1 MTKEE
6 FAQQYAEE
14 KAAEMA
20 KLLKAAYLKG
30 YEQGELKVACSISIE
45 GVEYYDHGLPS
56 GTLWSKPI
64 RFTSPSCPGYK
75 KFSHNDASRFDGL
88 PTEAQWEE
96 LKKCRIYDD
105 YIIGCSGMR
114 IYIDTSRSNYLDY
127 RGEVDYRGENAPEGY
142 NYFWLKSEMDEKG
155 VAKAGSFNANGLSI
169 VSHFAGYKLP
179 IMLTKKREEI

>member
-6 FAQQYAEE
+6 LAQQYAEE

-20 KLLKAAYLKG
+20 ELLKAAYLKG

-45 GVEYYDHGLPS
+45 GVEYYDLGLPS
-56 GTLWSKPI
+56 GTLWSKPLG
-64 RFTSPSCPGYK
+64 SYGYK
-75 KFSHNDASRFDGL
+75 LFSYNDASRFDGL

-114 IYIDTSRSNYLDY
+114 IYIDTSRSNYT
-127 RGEVDYRGENAPEGY
+127 DYRGENVPEGY

-179 IMLTKKREEI
+179 IMLTKKREGI

>member
-6 FAQQYAEE
+6 LAQQYAEE

-20 KLLKAAYLKG
+20 EVLKAAYLKG

-45 GVEYYDHGLPS
+45 GIKYYDLGLPS
-56 GTLWSKPI
+56 GTLWSKPLPYA
-64 RFTSPSCPGYK
+64 SNSEYK

-96 LKKCRIYDD
+96 LMKCRIYDD
-105 YIIGCSGMR
+105 YIIGYSGMR
-114 IYIDTSRSNYLDY
+114 IPISTIREGGFGIDD
-127 RGEVDYRGENAPEGY
+127 RGENVPKG
-142 NYFWLKSEMDEKG
+142 NNLFWLKSEMDEKG
-155 VAKAGSFNANGLSI
+155 EAKAGRFNADGLSI

>member
-20 KLLKAAYLKG
+20 ELLKAAYLKG

-45 GVEYYDHGLPS
+45 GIKYYDLGLPS
-56 GTLWSKPI
+56 GTLWSKPLPYA
-64 RFTSPSCPGYK
+64 SNNSEYK
-75 KFSHNDASRFDGL
+75 KFSHDDASRFDGL

-96 LKKCRIYDD
+96 LMKCRIYDD
-105 YIIGCSGMR
+105 YIIGYSGMR
-114 IYIDTSRSNYLDY
+114 IPISTIREGGFGIDD
-127 RGEVDYRGENAPEGY
+127 RGENVPKG
-142 NYFWLKSEMDEKG
+142 NNLFWLKSEMDEKG
-155 VAKAGSFNANGLSI
+155 EAKAGRFNADGLSI

>member
-6 FAQQYAEE
+6 LAQQYAEE

-20 KLLKAAYLKG
+20 ELLKAAYLKG

-45 GVEYYDHGLPS
+45 GVEYYDLGLPS
-56 GTLWSKPI
+56 GTLWSKPLSYTV
-64 RFTSPSCPGYK
+64 FNGEKYK
-75 KFSHNDASRFDGL
+75 QFSYNDASRFDGL

-96 LKKCRIYDD
+96 LKEICRIHSYN
-105 YIIGCSGMR
+105 IIGRSGER
-114 IYIDTSRSNYLDY
+114 IYICTTNGY
-127 RGEVDYRGENAPEGY
+127 RGEYVPEGY

>member
-6 FAQQYAEE
+6 LAQQYAEE

-20 KLLKAAYLKG
+20 ELLKAAYLKG

-45 GVEYYDHGLPS
+45 GVEYYDLGLPS
-56 GTLWSKPI
+56 GTLWSKPLG
-64 RFTSPSCPGYK
+64 SYGYK
-75 KFSHNDASRFDGL
+75 LFSYNDASRFDGL

-114 IYIDTSRSNYLDY
+114 IYIDTSYT
-127 RGEVDYRGENAPEGY
+127 DYRGENVPEGY
-142 NYFWLKSEMDEKG
+142 YYFWLKSEMDEKG
-155 VAKAGSFNANGLSI
+155 VAKAGRFNADGLSV

-179 IMLTKKREEI
+179 VMLTKKREEI

>member
-45 GVEYYDHGLPS
+45 GIKYYDLGLPS
-56 GTLWSKPI
+56 GTLWSKPLPYA
-64 RFTSPSCPGYK
+64 SNNSEYK

-96 LKKCRIYDD
+96 LMKCRIYDD
-105 YIIGCSGMR
+105 YIIGYSGMR
-114 IYIDTSRSNYLDY
+114 IPISTIRE
-127 RGEVDYRGENAPEGY
+127 GGFGIDYRGENAPEGY

-155 VAKAGSFNANGLSI
+155 EAKAGRFNADGLSV

-179 IMLTKKREEI
+179 VMLTKKREEI

>member
-45 GVEYYDHGLPS
+45 GIKYYDLGLPS
-56 GTLWSKPI
+56 GTLWSKPLPYA
-64 RFTSPSCPGYK
+64 SNNSEYK

-96 LKKCRIYDD
+96 LMKCRIYDD
-105 YIIGCSGMR
+105 YIIGYSGMKIPISTIR
-114 IYIDTSRSNYLDY
+114 EGGFGIDD
-127 RGEVDYRGENAPEGY
+127 RGENVPKG
-142 NYFWLKSEMDEKG
+142 NNLFWLKSEMDEKG
-155 VAKAGSFNANGLSI
+155 EAKAGRFNADGLSI

>member
-45 GVEYYDHGLPS
+45 GVEYYDLGLPS
-56 GTLWSKPI
+56 GTLWSKPLEGF
-64 RFTSPSCPGYK
+64 RSYRQ
-75 KFSHNDASRFDGL
+75 FSHLQAMKYDGL

-96 LKKCRIYDD
+96 LKEICRIHSYN
-105 YIIGCSGMR
+105 IIGRSGER
-114 IYIDTSRSNYLDY
+114 IYICTTNGY
-127 RGEVDYRGENAPEGY
+127 RGEYVPEGC
-142 NYFWLKSEMDEKG
+142 NYFWLKPEMDEKG
-155 VAKAGSFNANGLSI
+155 EAKAGRFNADGLSV

-179 IMLTKKREEI
+179 VMLTKKREEI

>member
-45 GVEYYDHGLPS
+45 GIKYYDLGLPS
-56 GTLWSKPI
+56 GTLWSKPLPYA
-64 RFTSPSCPGYK
+64 SNNSEYK

-88 PTEAQWEE
+88 PTEAQWKE
-96 LKKCRIYDD
+96 LMKCRIYDD
-105 YIIGCSGMR
+105 YIIGYSGMR
-114 IYIDTSRSNYLDY
+114 IPISTIREGGFGIDD
-127 RGEVDYRGENAPEGY
+127 RGENVPKG
-142 NYFWLKSEMDEKG
+142 NNLFWLKSEMDEKG
-155 VAKAGSFNANGLSI
+155 EAKAGRFNADGLSI

>member
-20 KLLKAAYLKG
+20 ELLKAAYLKG

-45 GVEYYDHGLPS
+45 GIKYYDLGLPS
-56 GTLWSKPI
+56 GTLWSKPLPYA
-64 RFTSPSCPGYK
+64 SNNSEYK

-96 LKKCRIYDD
+96 LMKCRIYDD
-105 YIIGCSGMR
+105 NIIGYSGMR
-114 IYIDTSRSNYLDY
+114 IPISTIREGGFGIDD
-127 RGEVDYRGENAPEGY
+127 RGENVPKG
-142 NYFWLKSEMDEKG
+142 NNLFWLKSEMDEKG
-155 VAKAGSFNANGLSI
+155 EAKAGRFNADGLSI

-179 IMLTKKREEI
+179 VMLTKKREEI

>member
-45 GVEYYDHGLPS
+45 GIKYYDLGLPS
-56 GTLWSKPI
+56 GTLWSKPLG
-64 RFTSPSCPGYK
+64 SYGYK
-75 KFSHNDASRFDGL
+75 LFSYNDASRFDGL

-114 IYIDTSRSNYLDY
+114 IYIDTSRSNYT
-127 RGEVDYRGENAPEGY
+127 DYRGENVPEGY

>member
-6 FAQQYAEE
+6 LAQQYAEE

-20 KLLKAAYLKG
+20 ELLKAAYLKG

-45 GVEYYDHGLPS
+45 GVEYYDLGLPS
-56 GTLWSKPI
+56 GTLWSKP
-64 RFTSPSCPGYK
+64 FGSYGYK
-75 KFSHNDASRFDGL
+75 LFSYNDASRFDGL

-114 IYIDTSRSNYLDY
+114 IYIDTSRSNYT
-127 RGEVDYRGENAPEGY
+127 DYRGENVPEGY

-155 VAKAGSFNANGLSI
+155 EAKAGRFNADGLSI

-179 IMLTKKREEI
+179 IMLTKKIEEI